1 MRAIDGINQGH
12 VVMPLYGPDS
22 LTGRDGGSM
31 VRRANSD
38 AMAAI
43 RANFRAERQ
52 VLGGPL
58 SDGLQLSNEH

>member
-1 MRAIDGINQGH
+1 
-12 VVMPLYGPDS
+12 
-22 LTGRDGGSM
+22 M